1 MSMNGT
7 TARSRD
13 HTGNGSH
20 DQKEP
25 VDTNGIALDT
35 FNTRTVV
42 PDYTSIED
50 CKFFLNIVTQTPSHV
65 VLAPG
70 EVYFTRSNGPTSG
83 F

>member
-20 DQKEP
+20 DQKDP

-42 PDYTSIED
+42 PDYTSVED
-50 CKFFLNIVTQTPSHV
+50 CK
-65 VLAPG
+65 
-70 EVYFTRSNGPTSG
+70 
-83 F
+83 